1 LQRQA
6 RSFIF
11 YIDKGAAQNLEAIKQ
26 RRIRNRGKEGRMR
39 NKNLSFLVS

>member
-11 YIDKGAAQNLEAIKQ
+11 YIDNGAAQNLEAMKQ

-39 NKNLSFLVS
+39 NKNLSFFVL